1 MFSNLSI
8 SQKLYAGFGVVL
20 LILLLLVL
28 AALRGFDQVSSSVK
42 SNIHSYEVL
51 SQSDALLRSLINVE
65 TGMRGYALTGRD
77 SFLEPLEQGEKA
89 FADYYARIKSSTTDN
104 PEQQARLERLKALHD
119 QWLRDDV
126 QGNLD
131 LRRAINAG
139 SQPAEAMAAQISA
152 GRDKAK
158 MDAMRQLT
166 SELRDAEKSLQDAR
180 SQAMDDAKASALA
193 ILIGGGLL
201 AAVLAML
208 VAWSLSSNLVGR
220 IRQAVDVAKAIAA
233 GRLDSSISATGR
245 DEVSNLLQAFAAM
258 QERLRT
264 MISQIKQGADQLV
277 SASQSISSASL
288 QLSASAQEQSHSAS
302 SMAATVEE
310 LTVSINHVADN
321 AGDAHALSSESGR
334 QSEEGGSVIQDTLGS
349 MRLIAET
356 VQASATQIG
365 ELGQHAE
372 QISSIVSVIKGIAEQ
387 TNLLALNAAIEAA
400 RAGEQG
406 RGFAVVADE
415 VRLLAQRTANSTQ
428 EITEMVGK
436 IQLGTREAVSSMD
449 VGVNQVKNGVELAQ
463 QAGEAIVNIR
473 TSSGNVVRVVD
484 QISLALREQTAAS
497 QDVARNVER
506 IAQMSQQNSQ
516 AVEETTETARSLQQ
530 LAQNLE
536 QQVNVF
542 HL

>member
-89 FADYYARIKSSTTDN
+89 FADYYARIKSSTADN

-406 RGFAVVADE
+406 RGLAVVADE

>member
-89 FADYYARIKSSTTDN
+89 FADYYARIKSSTSDN

-139 SQPAEAMAAQISA
+139 SQPATAMAEQISA

-233 GRLDSSISATGR
+233 GRLDSSICATGR

-258 QERLRT
+258 QERLRS

-536 QQVNVF
+536 QQVSVF
-542 HL
+542 RL

>member
-89 FADYYARIKSSTTDN
+89 FADYYAQIKSSTTDN

-180 SQAMDDAKASALA
+180 SQAMDAAKASALA

-233 GRLDSSISATGR
+233 GRLDSSISATGH

>member
-89 FADYYARIKSSTTDN
+89 FADYYARIKSSTADN

>member
-8 SQKLYAGFGVVL
+8 SQKLYAGFGLVL
-20 LILLLLVL
+20 LIILVL
-28 AALRGFDQVSSSVK
+28 VLSALRGFDQVSNSVK
-42 SNIHSYEVL
+42 SNIHSYEVMNE
-51 SQSDALLRSLINVE
+51 SGSLLRSLINIE
-65 TGMRGYALTGRD
+65 TGVRGFALSGQE
-77 SFLEPLEQGEKA
+77 SFLQPLQDGEKA
-89 FADYYARIKSSTTDN
+89 FAEYYARIKSSTADN
-104 PEQQARLERLKALHD
+104 PAQQSRLERIKALHE
-119 QWLRDDV
+119 QWMRDDI
-126 QGNLD
+126 QSYLN
-131 LRRAINAG
+131 LRRAVTAG
-139 SQPAEAMAAQISA
+139 SQPLSALLEQIAA

-158 MDAMRQLT
+158 MDGMRQLI
-166 SELRDAEKSLQDAR
+166 SELRDDERGLLESRSSAMAE
-180 SQAMDDAKASALA
+180 AKRSALV
-193 ILIGGGLL
+193 ILIGGGLA
-201 AAVLAML
+201 AAVLALL

-220 IRQAVDVAKAIAA
+220 LRQAVDVAKAIAD
-233 GRLDSSISATGR
+233 GRLDSSIASSGK
-245 DEVSNLLQAFAAM
+245 DEVSNLLSAFGVM
-258 QERLRT
+258 QERLRS
-264 MISQIKQGADQLV
+264 MITGIKQGADQLV
-277 SASQSISSASL
+277 AASQSISSAST

-321 AGDAHALSSESGR
+321 AGEAHAMSSDSGR
-334 QSEEGGSVIQDTLGS
+334 QSEEGGSVIQETLAS
-349 MRLIAET
+349 MRLIADT
-356 VQASATQIG
+356 VQSSATQIA
-365 ELGQHAE
+365 ELDQHSE

-428 EITEMVGK
+428 EITEMIKK
-436 IQLGTREAVSSMD
+436 IQVGTRDAVTQMD
-449 VGVNQVKNGVELAQ
+449 VGVEQVKTGVELAQ

-473 TSSGNVVRVVD
+473 QSSGSVVRVVD

-516 AVEETTETARSLQQ
+516 AVEETTATARSLQQ
-530 LAQNLE
+530 LAHNLE

-542 HL
+542 RL

>member
-8 SQKLYAGFGVVL
+8 SQKLYAGFGAVL
-20 LILLLLVL
+20 LIIVGLVL

-51 SQSDALLRSLINVE
+51 NESGALLRSLINIE
-65 TGMRGYALTGRD
+65 TGMRGFALTGRE
-77 SFLEPLEQGEKA
+77 SFLQPMQDGEKA
-89 FADYYARIKSSTTDN
+89 FATYYTQVKKRTFDN
-104 PEQQARLERLKALHD
+104 PEQQARLERIKALYD
-119 QWLRDDV
+119 QWMQQDIQD
-126 QGNLD
+126 NLN
-131 LRRAINAG
+131 LRRAVSAG
-139 SQPAEAMAAQISA
+139 TLPFSQLAEQIAA

-158 MDAMRQLT
+158 MDSMRQLI
-166 SELRDAEKSLQDAR
+166 SELRDDEKALLDQR
-180 SQAMDDAKASALA
+180 STAMDEAKRSALL
-193 ILIGGGLL
+193 ILIIGGLS
-201 AAVLAML
+201 AALLAML

-220 IRQAVDVAKAIAA
+220 IRQAVDVAKAIAD
-233 GRLDSSISATGR
+233 GRLDSQIVSSGQ
-245 DEVSNLLQAFAAM
+245 DEVSNLLGAFAAM
-258 QERLRT
+258 QERLRA
-264 MISQIKQGADQLV
+264 MITQIKQGADQLV
-277 SASQSISSASL
+277 GASQSISSAST
-288 QLSASAQEQSHSAS
+288 QLSASAHEQSHSAS

-321 AGDAHALSSESGR
+321 AGEAHAMSSDSGR
-334 QSEEGGSVIQDTLGS
+334 QSEEGGSVIQETLAS
-349 MRLIAET
+349 MRLIADT
-356 VQASATQIG
+356 VQGSASQIA
-365 ELGQHAE
+365 ELGQHSE

-428 EITEMVGK
+428 EITEMIKK
-436 IQLGTREAVSSMD
+436 IQIGTRDAVNSMD
-449 VGVNQVKNGVELAQ
+449 VGVEQVKTGVELAQ

-473 TSSGNVVRVVD
+473 QSSGNVVRVVD

-516 AVEETTETARSLQQ
+516 AVEETTETARALQQ

-542 HL
+542 RL

>member
-1 MFSNLSI
+1 
-8 SQKLYAGFGVVL
+8 
-20 LILLLLVL
+20 
-28 AALRGFDQVSSSVK
+28 
-42 SNIHSYEVL
+42 
-51 SQSDALLRSLINVE
+51 
-65 TGMRGYALTGRD
+65 
-77 SFLEPLEQGEKA
+77 
-89 FADYYARIKSSTTDN
+89 
-104 PEQQARLERLKALHD
+104 
-119 QWLRDDV
+119 
-126 QGNLD
+126 
-131 LRRAINAG
+131 
-139 SQPAEAMAAQISA
+139 
-152 GRDKAK
+152 
-158 MDAMRQLT
+158 
-166 SELRDAEKSLQDAR
+166 
-180 SQAMDDAKASALA
+180 
-193 ILIGGGLL
+193 
-201 AAVLAML
+201 
-208 VAWSLSSNLVGR
+208 
-220 IRQAVDVAKAIAA
+220 
-233 GRLDSSISATGR
+233 
-245 DEVSNLLQAFAAM
+245 M

-264 MISQIKQGADQLV
+264 MISQIKLGADQLV

-428 EITEMVGK
+428 EITEMVDK

-449 VGVNQVKNGVELAQ
+449 VGVNQVKSGVELAQ

-542 HL
+542 RL

>member
-89 FADYYARIKSSTTDN
+89 FADYYAQIKSSTTDN

-542 HL
+542 RL

>member
-89 FADYYARIKSSTTDN
+89 FADYYARIKSSTADN

-349 MRLIAET
+349 MRLIADT

>member
-89 FADYYARIKSSTTDN
+89 FADYYARIKSSTADN

-201 AAVLAML
+201 AAVLAIL

>member
-536 QQVNVF
+536 QQVSVF
-542 HL
+542 RL

>member
-349 MRLIAET
+349 MRLIADT

-536 QQVNVF
+536 QQVSVF
-542 HL
+542 RL

>member
-8 SQKLYAGFGVVL
+8 SQKLYAGFGLVL
-20 LILLLLVL
+20 LIIVVLVL
-28 AALRGFDQVSSSVK
+28 SALRGFDQVSSSVK

-51 SQSDALLRSLINVE
+51 NQSGAVLRSLINIE

-77 SFLEPLEQGEKA
+77 SFLEPMQQGEKA
-89 FADYYARIKSSTTDN
+89 FGDYYNQLKSATVDN
-104 PEQQARLERLKALHD
+104 PQQQTRLEQLQAFYQ
-119 QWLRDDV
+119 QWMNDDIQANINLRKE
-126 QGNLD
+126 
-131 LRRAINAG
+131 INAG
-139 SQPAEAMAAQISA
+139 RQPITALIDQISA
-152 GRDKAK
+152 GHDKAK
-158 MDAMRQLT
+158 MDAMRQLIT
-166 SELRDAEKSLQDAR
+166 QLRDAEKALQDAR
-180 SQAMDDAKASALA
+180 ANAMSDAKAAAFNL
-193 ILIGGGLL
+193 LIGGGIT

-208 VAWSLSSNLVGR
+208 IAWSLSATLVRR
-220 IRQAVDVAKAIAA
+220 IRQAVDVARTIAD
-233 GRLDSSISATGR
+233 GHLDSKIASDGR
-245 DEVSNLLQAFAAM
+245 DEVSILLQAFATM

-264 MISQIKQGADQLV
+264 MIGEIKLGAEHLV
-277 SASQSISSASL
+277 SASQNISSASL
-288 QLSASAQEQSHSAS
+288 QLSASSQEQSQSAS

-321 AGDAHALSSESGR
+321 AGDAHTLSSESGR
-334 QSEEGGSVIQDTLGS
+334 QSTEGGSVIQETLAS

-356 VQASATQIG
+356 VQASANQIA
-365 ELGQHAE
+365 ELDQHAE

-428 EITEMVGK
+428 EITEMVKK
-436 IQLGTREAVSSMD
+436 IQLGTRDAVDNMD
-449 VGVNQVKNGVELAQ
+449 IGVNQVKGGVELAQ

-473 TSSGNVVRVVD
+473 QASSNVVNVVD

-516 AVEETTETARSLQQ
+516 AVEQTSETARALQQ

-536 QQVNVF
+536 KQVNVF
-542 HL
+542 VL

>member
-28 AALRGFDQVSSSVK
+28 AALRGFDQVSTSVK

-89 FADYYARIKSSTTDN
+89 FAEDYARIKNSTADN

-126 QGNLD
+126 QANLA

-139 SQPAEAMAAQISA
+139 SQPAAAMAEQIGA

-166 SELRDAEKSLQDAR
+166 AELRTAETSLQDAR

-201 AAVLAML
+201 AALLAML
-208 VAWSLSSNLVGR
+208 VAWSLSSTLVGR

-233 GRLDSSISATGR
+233 GRLDSSISTSGR

-356 VQASATQIG
+356 VQASASQIG

-372 QISSIVSVIKGIAEQ
+372 QISSIVGVIKGIAEQ

-436 IQLGTREAVSSMD
+436 IQQGTREAVSSMD

-473 TSSGNVVRVVD
+473 TSSGNVVQVVD

-536 QQVNVF
+536 QQVSVF
-542 HL
+542 RL

>member
-89 FADYYARIKSSTTDN
+89 FADYYARIKSSTSDN

-180 SQAMDDAKASALA
+180 SQAMDNAKASALA

-288 QLSASAQEQSHSAS
+288 QLSASTQEQSHSAS

-536 QQVNVF
+536 QQVSVF
-542 HL
+542 RL

>member
-51 SQSDALLRSLINVE
+51 SQSDALLRSLINIE

-89 FADYYARIKSSTTDN
+89 FTDYYARIKSSTADN

-119 QWLRDDV
+119 QWLQDDV
-126 QGNLD
+126 QGNLA

-139 SQPAEAMAAQISA
+139 SRPAEAMAAQISA

-166 SELRDAEKSLQDAR
+166 SELREAEKSLQDAR
-180 SQAMDDAKASALA
+180 SQAMDAAKSSALA

-220 IRQAVDVAKAIAA
+220 IRQAVEVAKAIAA
-233 GRLDSSISATGR
+233 GRLDSSISVTGR

-264 MISQIKQGADQLV
+264 MISQIKLGADQLV

-428 EITEMVGK
+428 EITEMVDK

-449 VGVNQVKNGVELAQ
+449 VGVNQVKSGVEQAQ

-542 HL
+542 RL

>member
-51 SQSDALLRSLINVE
+51 SQSDALLRSLINIE

-89 FADYYARIKSSTTDN
+89 FTDYYARIKSSTADN

-119 QWLRDDV
+119 QWLREDI
-126 QGNLD
+126 QGNLA

-139 SQPAEAMAAQISA
+139 TQPASAMAAQISA

-166 SELRDAEKSLQDAR
+166 SELREAEKSLQDAR
-180 SQAMDDAKASALA
+180 SQAMDAAKSSALA

-220 IRQAVDVAKAIAA
+220 IRQAVEVAKAIAA
-233 GRLDSSISATGR
+233 GRLDSSISVTGR

-264 MISQIKQGADQLV
+264 MISQIKLGADQLV

-428 EITEMVGK
+428 EITEMVDK

-449 VGVNQVKNGVELAQ
+449 VGVNQVKSGVELAQ

-542 HL
+542 RL